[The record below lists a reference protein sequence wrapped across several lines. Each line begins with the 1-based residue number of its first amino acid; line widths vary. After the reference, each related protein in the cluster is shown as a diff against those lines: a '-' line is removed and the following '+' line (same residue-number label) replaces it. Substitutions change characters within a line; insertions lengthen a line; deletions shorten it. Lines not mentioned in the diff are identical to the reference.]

1 MFINSITLQGNV
13 GKDAETRFT
22 EQGLEVTTFTLAT
35 SHGEVTEWHRIVA
48 FDQLAEQMRTI
59 KKGQFLQVAGE
70 LRSRKYTDPE
80 GLVHTVWN
88 IHAKKFEIKQ
98 RPARRN
104 PVEPAETEPAQAA
117 TEAVPL

>member
-22 EQGLEVTTFTLAT
+22 EQGLAVTTFTLAT
-35 SHGEVTEWHRIVA
+35 SHGDVTEWHRIVA
-48 FDQLAEQMRTI
+48 FDDLAEEMRKI
-59 KKGQFLQVAGE
+59 KKGQFMQVTGE

-88 IHAKKFEIKQ
+88 IHARTFEIKQ

-104 PVEPAETEPAQAA
+104 QVEPVESEPAQAVN
-117 TEAVPL
+117 EEVPS